1 MKILS
6 VVGARPQFVKLAPV
20 AHAAAAAD
28 VEHAIVHTGQ
38 HYDPMLSDVFFRD
51 LGIPAPDRHLG
62 VGSGGH
68 GAQTGQI
75 LAAMDDAI
83 TELAPD
89 VVLVYGDTNSTLAG
103 ALSAVKLHVPVA
115 HLEAGLRSFNRA
127 MPEEINRVL
136 TDHAADLCL
145 APTAVAVEHLAAE
158 GIAVKWVFSQGSN
171 RSLEYLNGGS
181 VDFASTAGLAAVL
194 SRANGSPVK
203 TVYIASRPEWT
214 ALAVPK
220 DSPIKTLADLKGKKV
235 AATKGTDPYLF
246 LLRSLQSAGLGKGD
260 VEIVH
265 LQHPDG
271 RVALERGD
279 VDAWSGLDPHLA
291 ASQLQAGSRL
301 LYRNV
306 EFNSYGVL
314 NVSDRFL
321 KEQPQL
327 IGKVIAAYEEARQWT
342 LAHPQQT
349 AELLASDGPAL
360 LHVAIDARANVWPL
374 VPPNTA
380 NSHMLDANPAHR
392 AQETVNAIPA

>member
-1 MKILS
+1 MKSFKPRHLFAALLAATLPLS
-6 VVGARPQFVKLAPV
+6 TQ
-20 AHAAAAAD
+20 AAAPKEVRLDCAYYAPTSLVLKDQGILEKRLAAD
-28 VEHAIVHTGQ
+28 
-38 HYDPMLSDVFFRD
+38 
-51 LGIPAPDRHLG
+51 
-62 VGSGGH
+62 
-68 GAQTGQI
+68 
-75 LAAMDDAI
+75 
-83 TELAPD
+83 
-89 VVLVYGDTNSTLAG
+89 
-103 ALSAVKLHVPVA
+103 
-115 HLEAGLRSFNRA
+115 
-127 MPEEINRVL
+127 
-136 TDHAADLCL
+136 
-145 APTAVAVEHLAAE
+145 

-181 VDFASTAGLAAVL
+181 IDFASTAGLAAVL

-220 DSPIKTLADLKGKKV
+220 DSPIKSLADLKGKKV

-246 LLRSLQSAGLGKGD
+246 LLRSLHSAGLGKSD

-279 VDAWSGLDPHLA
+279 VDAWAGLDPHLA

-314 NVSDRFL
+314 NVSDKFL

-327 IGKVIAAYEEARQWT
+327 IGKVIAAYEEARQWA

-349 AELLASDGPAL
+349 AELLAKEAKLPLEVAKLQLSRTDFSNPQPGAE
-360 LHVAIDARANVWPL
+360 HVAALKAAAPILLDEQLVRPGTDVAAVVDQLISPQLAAGVIGQPL
-374 VPPNTA
+374 AKT
-380 NSHMLDANPAHR
+380 
-392 AQETVNAIPA
+392 E

>member
-1 MKILS
+1 MSFKPRHL
-6 VVGARPQFVKLAPV
+6 LAALLAAALPV
-20 AHAAAAAD
+20 AAHAAEPREVRLDYAYYAPTSLVLKDQGILEKRLAAD
-28 VEHAIVHTGQ
+28 
-38 HYDPMLSDVFFRD
+38 
-51 LGIPAPDRHLG
+51 GI
-62 VGSGGH
+62 S
-68 GAQTGQI
+68 
-75 LAAMDDAI
+75 
-83 TELAPD
+83 
-89 VVLVYGDTNSTLAG
+89 
-103 ALSAVKLHVPVA
+103 
-115 HLEAGLRSFNRA
+115 
-127 MPEEINRVL
+127 
-136 TDHAADLCL
+136 
-145 APTAVAVEHLAAE
+145 
-158 GIAVKWVFSQGSN
+158 VKWVFSQGSN

-220 DSPIKTLADLKGKKV
+220 DSPIKSLADLKGKKI

-246 LLRSLQSAGLGKGD
+246 LLRSLNTAGLGKGD

-314 NVSDRFL
+314 NVSDSFL

-349 AELLASDGPAL
+349 AELLAREAKLPLEVARLQLSRTDFSNPQPGAE
-360 LHVAIDARANVWPL
+360 HVAALKAAAPILLDEQLVRPGTDVAAVVDQLISPQLAAGVIGQPL
-374 VPPNTA
+374 AKT
-380 NSHMLDANPAHR
+380 
-392 AQETVNAIPA
+392 E

>member
-1 MKILS
+1 MKSFKPRHL
-6 VVGARPQFVKLAPV
+6 LAALLAATLPLGTQ
-20 AHAAAAAD
+20 AAAPQEVRLDYAYYAPTSLVLKDQGILEKRLAAD
-28 VEHAIVHTGQ
+28 
-38 HYDPMLSDVFFRD
+38 
-51 LGIPAPDRHLG
+51 
-62 VGSGGH
+62 
-68 GAQTGQI
+68 
-75 LAAMDDAI
+75 
-83 TELAPD
+83 
-89 VVLVYGDTNSTLAG
+89 
-103 ALSAVKLHVPVA
+103 
-115 HLEAGLRSFNRA
+115 
-127 MPEEINRVL
+127 
-136 TDHAADLCL
+136 
-145 APTAVAVEHLAAE
+145 

-181 VDFASTAGLAAVL
+181 IDFASTAGLAAVL

-220 DSPIKTLADLKGKKV
+220 DSPIKTLADLKGKKI

-246 LLRSLQSAGLGKGD
+246 LLRSLNTAGLGKGD

-314 NVSDRFL
+314 NVSDSFL

-327 IGKVIAAYEEARQWT
+327 ISKVIAAYEEARQWT

-349 AELLASDGPAL
+349 AELLAREAKLPLEVARLQLSRTDFSNPQPGAE
-360 LHVAIDARANVWPL
+360 HVAALKAAAPILLDEQLVRPGTDVAAVVDQLISPQLAAGVIGQPL
-374 VPPNTA
+374 AKT
-380 NSHMLDANPAHR
+380 
-392 AQETVNAIPA
+392 E

>member
-1 MKILS
+1 MKSFKPRHL
-6 VVGARPQFVKLAPV
+6 LAALLAATLPLGT
-20 AHAAAAAD
+20 HAAAPKEVRLDYAYYAPTSLVLKDQGILEKRLAAD
-28 VEHAIVHTGQ
+28 
-38 HYDPMLSDVFFRD
+38 
-51 LGIPAPDRHLG
+51 
-62 VGSGGH
+62 
-68 GAQTGQI
+68 
-75 LAAMDDAI
+75 
-83 TELAPD
+83 
-89 VVLVYGDTNSTLAG
+89 
-103 ALSAVKLHVPVA
+103 
-115 HLEAGLRSFNRA
+115 
-127 MPEEINRVL
+127 
-136 TDHAADLCL
+136 
-145 APTAVAVEHLAAE
+145 

-181 VDFASTAGLAAVL
+181 IDFASTAGLAAVL

-220 DSPIKTLADLKGKKV
+220 DSPIKTLADLKGKKI

-246 LLRSLQSAGLGKGD
+246 LLRSLNTAGLGKGD

-314 NVSDRFL
+314 NVSDSFL

-349 AELLASDGPAL
+349 AELLAREAKLPLEVAKLQLSRTDFSNPQPGAEHVTAL
-360 LHVAIDARANVWPL
+360 KAAAPILLDEQLVRPGTDVAAVVDQLISPQLAAGVIGQPL
-374 VPPNTA
+374 AKT
-380 NSHMLDANPAHR
+380 
-392 AQETVNAIPA
+392 E

>member
-1 MKILS
+1 MKSLKP
-6 VVGARPQFVKLAPV
+6 RHLLAALLAATLPLGTQ
-20 AHAAAAAD
+20 AAAPKEVRLDYAYYAPTSLVLKDQGILEKRLAAD
-28 VEHAIVHTGQ
+28 
-38 HYDPMLSDVFFRD
+38 
-51 LGIPAPDRHLG
+51 
-62 VGSGGH
+62 
-68 GAQTGQI
+68 
-75 LAAMDDAI
+75 
-83 TELAPD
+83 
-89 VVLVYGDTNSTLAG
+89 
-103 ALSAVKLHVPVA
+103 
-115 HLEAGLRSFNRA
+115 
-127 MPEEINRVL
+127 
-136 TDHAADLCL
+136 
-145 APTAVAVEHLAAE
+145 

-181 VDFASTAGLAAVL
+181 IDFASTAGLAAVL

-220 DSPIKTLADLKGKKV
+220 DSPIKSLADLKGKKI

-246 LLRSLQSAGLGKGD
+246 LLRSLNTAGLGKGD

-314 NVSDRFL
+314 NVSDSFL

-349 AELLASDGPAL
+349 AELLAREAKLPLEVAKLQLSRTDFSNPQPGAE
-360 LHVAIDARANVWPL
+360 HVAALKAAAPILLDEQLVRPGTDVAAVVDQLISPQLAAGVIGQPL
-374 VPPNTA
+374 AKT
-380 NSHMLDANPAHR
+380 
-392 AQETVNAIPA
+392 E

>member
-1 MKILS
+1 MKSFKPRHL
-6 VVGARPQFVKLAPV
+6 LAALLAATLPLGTQ
-20 AHAAAAAD
+20 AAAPKEVRLDYAYYAPTSLVLKDQGILEKRLAAD
-28 VEHAIVHTGQ
+28 
-38 HYDPMLSDVFFRD
+38 
-51 LGIPAPDRHLG
+51 
-62 VGSGGH
+62 
-68 GAQTGQI
+68 
-75 LAAMDDAI
+75 
-83 TELAPD
+83 
-89 VVLVYGDTNSTLAG
+89 
-103 ALSAVKLHVPVA
+103 
-115 HLEAGLRSFNRA
+115 
-127 MPEEINRVL
+127 
-136 TDHAADLCL
+136 
-145 APTAVAVEHLAAE
+145 

-181 VDFASTAGLAAVL
+181 IDFASTAGLAAVL

-220 DSPIKTLADLKGKKV
+220 DSPIKSLADLKGKKI

-246 LLRSLQSAGLGKGD
+246 LLRSLNTAGLGKGD

-327 IGKVIAAYEEARQWT
+327 IGKVISAYEEARQWT

-349 AELLASDGPAL
+349 AELLAREAKLPLEVAKLQLSRTDFSNPQPGAE
-360 LHVAIDARANVWPL
+360 HVAVLKAAAPILLDEQLVRPGTDVAAVVDQLISPQLAAGVIGQPL
-374 VPPNTA
+374 A
-380 NSHMLDANPAHR
+380 KA
-392 AQETVNAIPA
+392 E

>member
-1 MKILS
+1 MKSFKPRHL
-6 VVGARPQFVKLAPV
+6 LAALLAATLPLGTQ
-20 AHAAAAAD
+20 AAAPKEVRLDYAYYAPTSLVLKDQGILEKRLAAD
-28 VEHAIVHTGQ
+28 
-38 HYDPMLSDVFFRD
+38 
-51 LGIPAPDRHLG
+51 
-62 VGSGGH
+62 
-68 GAQTGQI
+68 
-75 LAAMDDAI
+75 
-83 TELAPD
+83 
-89 VVLVYGDTNSTLAG
+89 
-103 ALSAVKLHVPVA
+103 
-115 HLEAGLRSFNRA
+115 
-127 MPEEINRVL
+127 
-136 TDHAADLCL
+136 
-145 APTAVAVEHLAAE
+145 

-181 VDFASTAGLAAVL
+181 IDFASTAGLAAVL

-220 DSPIKTLADLKGKKV
+220 DSPIKTLADLKGKKI

-246 LLRSLQSAGLGKGD
+246 LLRSLHTAGLGKGD

-314 NVSDRFL
+314 NVSDSFL

-349 AELLASDGPAL
+349 AELLAREAKLPLEVAKLQLSRTDFSNPQPGAE
-360 LHVAIDARANVWPL
+360 HVAALKAAAPILLDEQLVRPGTDVAAVVDQLISPQLAAGVIGQPL
-374 VPPNTA
+374 AKT
-380 NSHMLDANPAHR
+380 
-392 AQETVNAIPA
+392 E

>member
-1 MKILS
+1 MKSFKPRYL
-6 VVGARPQFVKLAPV
+6 LAALLAATLPLGTQ
-20 AHAAAAAD
+20 AAAPKEVRLDYA
-28 VEHAIVHTGQ
+28 
-38 HYDPMLSDVFFRD
+38 Y
-51 LGIPAPDRHLG
+51 
-62 VGSGGH
+62 
-68 GAQTGQI
+68 
-75 LAAMDDAI
+75 
-83 TELAPD
+83 
-89 VVLVYGDTNSTLAG
+89 Y
-103 ALSAVKLHVPVA
+103 
-115 HLEAGLRSFNRA
+115 
-127 MPEEINRVL
+127 
-136 TDHAADLCL
+136 
-145 APTAVAVEHLAAE
+145 APTSLVLKDQGILEKRLAAE

-181 VDFASTAGLAAVL
+181 IDFASTAGLAAVL

-220 DSPIKTLADLKGKKV
+220 DSPIKTLVDLKGKKV

-246 LLRSLQSAGLGKGD
+246 LLRSLHTAGLGKGD

-314 NVSDRFL
+314 NVSDKFL
-321 KEQPQL
+321 KDQPQL

-349 AELLASDGPAL
+349 AELLAREAKLPLEVAKLQLSRTDFSNPQPGAE
-360 LHVAIDARANVWPL
+360 HVAALKAAAPILLDEQLVRPGTDVAAVVDQLISPQLAAGVIGQPL
-374 VPPNTA
+374 AKT
-380 NSHMLDANPAHR
+380 
-392 AQETVNAIPA
+392 E

>member
-1 MKILS
+1 MKSFKPRHL
-6 VVGARPQFVKLAPV
+6 LAALLAATLPLGTQ
-20 AHAAAAAD
+20 AAAPKEVRLDYAYYAPTSLVLKDQGILEKRLAAD
-28 VEHAIVHTGQ
+28 
-38 HYDPMLSDVFFRD
+38 
-51 LGIPAPDRHLG
+51 
-62 VGSGGH
+62 
-68 GAQTGQI
+68 
-75 LAAMDDAI
+75 
-83 TELAPD
+83 
-89 VVLVYGDTNSTLAG
+89 
-103 ALSAVKLHVPVA
+103 
-115 HLEAGLRSFNRA
+115 
-127 MPEEINRVL
+127 
-136 TDHAADLCL
+136 
-145 APTAVAVEHLAAE
+145 

-181 VDFASTAGLAAVL
+181 IDFASTAGLAAVL

-220 DSPIKTLADLKGKKV
+220 DSPIKSLADLKGKKI

-246 LLRSLQSAGLGKGD
+246 LLRSLHTAGLGKGD

-314 NVSDRFL
+314 NVSDSFL

-349 AELLASDGPAL
+349 AELLAREAKLPLEVARLQLSRTDFSNPQPGAE
-360 LHVAIDARANVWPL
+360 HVAALKAAAPILLDEQLVRPGTDVAAVVDQLISPQLAAGVIGQPL
-374 VPPNTA
+374 AKT
-380 NSHMLDANPAHR
+380 
-392 AQETVNAIPA
+392 E

>member
-1 MKILS
+1 MKSFKPRHL
-6 VVGARPQFVKLAPV
+6 LA
-20 AHAAAAAD
+20 ALLAAALPLGTQAAAPKEVRLDYAYYAPTSLVLKDQGILEKRLAAD
-28 VEHAIVHTGQ
+28 
-38 HYDPMLSDVFFRD
+38 
-51 LGIPAPDRHLG
+51 
-62 VGSGGH
+62 
-68 GAQTGQI
+68 
-75 LAAMDDAI
+75 
-83 TELAPD
+83 
-89 VVLVYGDTNSTLAG
+89 
-103 ALSAVKLHVPVA
+103 
-115 HLEAGLRSFNRA
+115 
-127 MPEEINRVL
+127 
-136 TDHAADLCL
+136 
-145 APTAVAVEHLAAE
+145 

-181 VDFASTAGLAAVL
+181 IDFASTAGLAAVL

-220 DSPIKTLADLKGKKV
+220 DSPIKTLADLKGKKI

-246 LLRSLQSAGLGKGD
+246 LLRSLNTAGLGKGD

-314 NVSDRFL
+314 NVSDSFL

-349 AELLASDGPAL
+349 AELLAREAKLPLEVAKLQLSRTDFSNPQPGAE
-360 LHVAIDARANVWPL
+360 HVAALKAAAPILLDEQLVRPGTDVAAVVDQLISPQRAAGVIGQPL
-374 VPPNTA
+374 AKT
-380 NSHMLDANPAHR
+380 
-392 AQETVNAIPA
+392 E

>member
-1 MKILS
+1 MKSFKPRHL
-6 VVGARPQFVKLAPV
+6 LAALLAATLPLGTQ
-20 AHAAAAAD
+20 AAAPKEVRLDYAYYAPTSLVLKDQGILEKRLAAD
-28 VEHAIVHTGQ
+28 
-38 HYDPMLSDVFFRD
+38 
-51 LGIPAPDRHLG
+51 
-62 VGSGGH
+62 
-68 GAQTGQI
+68 
-75 LAAMDDAI
+75 
-83 TELAPD
+83 
-89 VVLVYGDTNSTLAG
+89 
-103 ALSAVKLHVPVA
+103 
-115 HLEAGLRSFNRA
+115 
-127 MPEEINRVL
+127 
-136 TDHAADLCL
+136 
-145 APTAVAVEHLAAE
+145 

-181 VDFASTAGLAAVL
+181 IDFASTAGLAAVL

-220 DSPIKTLADLKGKKV
+220 DSPIKTLADLKGKKI

-246 LLRSLQSAGLGKGD
+246 LLRSLNTAGLGKGD

-314 NVSDRFL
+314 NVSDSFL

-349 AELLASDGPAL
+349 AELLAREAKLPLEVAKLQLSRTDFSNPQPGAEHVTAL
-360 LHVAIDARANVWPL
+360 KAAAPILLDEQLVRPGTDVAAVVDQLISPQLAAGVIGQPL
-374 VPPNTA
+374 AKT
-380 NSHMLDANPAHR
+380 
-392 AQETVNAIPA
+392 E